1 MKPLPR
7 SDMALVIRTDFSDDA
22 AWNAVV
28 AAIRQPVEG
37 FFAYVEFVDDR
48 AFKDLTVEQL
58 VRLRDD
64 LSMSY
69 AIVADAVTMSAADH
83 PLLIVD
89 LISELGRTFR
99 AVPSAIQSIE
109 NNLSITNMD
118 FWQFADNVDADGVF
132 RGFDSTGY

>member
-22 AWNAVV
+22 AWHAVV

-37 FFAYVEFVDDR
+37 FFAYVEFVDDP

-58 VRLRDD
+58 VALGDD

-69 AIVADAVTMSAADH
+69 AIVADTVTLSGAEH
-83 PLLIVD
+83 TLLVVS
-89 LISELGRTFR
+89 LLEEPGRVFR
-99 AVPSAIQSIE
+99 AIPSAIQSIE

-118 FWQFADNVDADGVF
+118 FWEFADNVDADGVF
-132 RGFDSTGY
+132 RGFE

>member
-37 FFAYVEFVDDR
+37 FYAYVEFVDDP

-58 VRLRDD
+58 VAVGDD
-64 LSMSY
+64 LSKSY
-69 AIVADAVTMSAADH
+69 TIVADAVTMSGAEH
-83 PLLIVD
+83 TLLVVS
-89 LISELGRTFR
+89 LLEEPGRVFR
-99 AVPSAIQSIE
+99 AIPSEMPSIE

-118 FWQFADNVDADGVF
+118 FWEFADNVDADGVF
-132 RGFDSTGY
+132 RGFD